1 MAAQRRKFSDE
12 EKLNILHQ
20 AGQKGTSNILRH
32 YNISYSVFARWKKS
46 FQKKGLD
53 PTAVKSESVML
64 AEENGR
70 LKKIIAEQALSIE
83 LKEEELRRISSIL
96 EKKSNNL

>member
-32 YNISYSVFARWKKS
+32 YNISYSVFARWKKG

-53 PTAVKSESVML
+53 PTAVKSETMML

>member
-32 YNISYSVFARWKKS
+32 YNVSYSVFARWKKT
-46 FQKKGLD
+46 FQKQGID
-53 PTAVKSESVML
+53 PMAAKSEAAIL
-64 AEENGR
+64 LEENGR

-83 LKEEELRRISSIL
+83 LKDEELRRLTSL
-96 EKKSNNL
+96 LDKRVRM

>member
-32 YNISYSVFARWKKS
+32 YNVSYSVFARWKKT
-46 FQKKGLD
+46 FQKQGID
-53 PTAVKSESVML
+53 PMAAKSETTIL
-64 AEENGR
+64 TEEDGR
-70 LKKIIAEQALSIE
+70 LKKIIAEQALFLE
-83 LKEEELRRISSIL
+83 LKDEELRRLNSIL
-96 EKKSNNL
+96 EKRVNS

>member
-20 AGQKGTSNILRH
+20 AGQKGTSNVLRH

-46 FQKKGLD
+46 FQKQGID
-53 PTAVKSESVML
+53 PTAVKSESMML
-64 AEENGR
+64 AQENGR

-83 LKEEELRRISSIL
+83 LKDEELRRLSSIV
-96 EKKSNNL
+96 EKRANN

>member
-32 YNISYSVFARWKKS
+32 YDISYSVFARWKKS

-53 PTAVKSESVML
+53 PTAVKSETMIL

-83 LKEEELRRISSIL
+83 LKDEELRRLNSLLDKRSG
-96 EKKSNNL
+96 N